1 MSVEQELAVEP
12 PRHRRQSAAARM
24 AYRPEL
30 DGLRAVAV
38 YLVLLFHS
46 GLAVARGG
54 YVGVDLFFVLSG
66 FLITS
71 VLLSDIAASGRI
83 RFGAF
88 YARRVRRLLPPALLV
103 IVVTC
108 VAALLVDSVVERLPL
123 KADAQS
129 ALLYV
134 ANWRFL
140 SESNDYFATEFA
152 KSPFLHFWS
161 LGIEE
166 QFYIAFPLILLLLV
180 RAGRHRGWI
189 PGAGLVA
196 LISLSV
202 AAQLYWAGRDPNH
215 AYYGTD
221 SRIYQ
226 LVAGALLAWAMRPRP
241 THRPAHRAT
250 NRAIRLASTAT
261 AVALASVALLASNAI
276 PLGPSGRGL
285 AATAAGT
292 LFIAGLSLAP
302 SSRTSRMLSRPVPVY
317 LGQISYS
324 IYLWHWPAIIVLR
337 TLVVVPPIAVAAIA
351 GVTATAL
358 AAVSSVLLENPIRR
372 TPVLDRLRWPVVAAG
387 LTAGVAVAVGVVP
400 PLLDSPR
407 RPVVVTAV
415 SQPNHYLAPPAS
427 LPVRQRVP
435 YHARVPNLDWKALAG
450 TNGPAHS
457 CGPRAVQQ
465 CVVVP
470 GGRPLIVLVGDSHAR
485 MLAPALIQLA
495 RERGFTL
502 AINAMSS
509 CPWQAQLTNIALPPQ
524 DQATCTAERDGWY
537 RDVLPRLHADVVI
550 LASYSRDDNAV
561 YAQNLLRTGGSHESL
576 HQLIEDTTN
585 ETLARIR
592 QAGARPLI
600 LDSII
605 SASFDPLDCL
615 ARSTYLRQC
624 TVPFPRQ
631 PPISDRFYRAAARA
645 GRAKTFDINRIAC
658 PGAPVC
664 SPMIDRIPVWRNF
677 NHYTPELLVH
687 FRNQIWATIVATGV
701 LRGIH

>member
-1 MSVEQELAVEP
+1 VRDEREL
-12 PRHRRQSAAARM
+12 AAARVP
-24 AYRPEL
+24 YRPEL
-30 DGLRAVAV
+30 DGLRALAV

-46 GLAVARGG
+46 GLGAVQGG
-54 YVGVDLFFVLSG
+54 YIGVDLFFVLSG

-71 VLLSDIAASGRI
+71 VLLSDIAVSGRI
-83 RFGAF
+83 RFAVF
-88 YARRVRRLLPPALLV
+88 YARRVRRLLAPALLV

-108 VAALLVDSVVERLPL
+108 VAALLVDSVVERLPF
-123 KADAQS
+123 KGDAQS

-140 SESNDYFATEFA
+140 SESNDYFATGFA

-180 RAGRHRGWI
+180 RAGRCRRWI
-189 PGAGLVA
+189 PWVGLVA
-196 LISLSV
+196 LMCLSV
-202 AAQLYWAGRDPNH
+202 AAQLYWSGRDPNH

-226 LVAGALLAWAMRPRP
+226 LLAGALLAWALLRRP
-241 THRPAHRAT
+241 THPPGHRT
-250 NRAIRLASTAT
+250 TGRTIRLASTA
-261 AVALASVALLASNAI
+261 AAAALAAVVLLASDAI
-276 PLGPSGRGL
+276 PLGASGRGL
-285 AATAAGT
+285 AATAAGV

-302 SSRTSRMLSRPVPVY
+302 ASRTSRMLGRPVPVY
-317 LGQISYS
+317 LGRISYGT
-324 IYLWHWPAIIVLR
+324 YLWHWPVIIVLG
-337 TLVVVPPIAVAAIA
+337 TLVVVPPLAVAAIA
-351 GVTATAL
+351 GVIATAL

-372 TPVLDRLRWPVVAAG
+372 ARVLDRLHWPVIATGLAG
-387 LTAGVAVAVGVVP
+387 GVAVAVAVVP

-407 RPVVVTAV
+407 KPVVETAV
-415 SQPNHYLAPPAS
+415 SQQNHYLAPPAS
-427 LPVRQRVP
+427 VPAHLRVP

-450 TNGPAHS
+450 ANGPAHS

-485 MLAPALIQLA
+485 MLAPALIRLA
-495 RERGFTL
+495 REHGFTL

-509 CPWQAQLTNIALPPQ
+509 CSWQAQLTNIALPQ
-524 DQATCTAERDGWY
+524 QEQATCTAERDGWY
-537 RDVLPRLHADVVI
+537 RDVLPRLRADIVI
-550 LASYSRDDNAV
+550 LASYSRDNNAI
-561 YAQNLLRTGGSHESL
+561 YAHNLVRTGGSNESL

-615 ARSTYLRQC
+615 ARSTYLHQC
-624 TVPFPRQ
+624 MVPFPRHA
-631 PPISDRFYRAAARA
+631 PITDRFYRAAARA
-645 GRAKTFDINRIAC
+645 GRARTFDINRIAC
-658 PGAPVC
+658 PGAPAC
-664 SPMIDRIPVWRNF
+664 SPLIDGIPVWRNS
-677 NHYTPELLVH
+677 NHYTPKILVH
-687 FRNQIWATIVATGV
+687 FRNQIWAAVAATGV
-701 LRGIH
+701 LRGIP